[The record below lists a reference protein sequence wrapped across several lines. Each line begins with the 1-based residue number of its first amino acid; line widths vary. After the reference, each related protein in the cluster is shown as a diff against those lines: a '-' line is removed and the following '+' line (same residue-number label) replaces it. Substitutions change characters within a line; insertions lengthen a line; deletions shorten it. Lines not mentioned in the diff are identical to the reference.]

1 MTGVESDG
9 AWDFTIPVGVLS
21 AGRVGCNLAFIDG
34 DGETYSRNV
43 VFLVEPAVSGV
54 FDPEDGQQTR
64 LDKIIGIVQNV
75 ADTAIDSIND
85 TVDNAVEHVNKTA
98 SDAVESIGKAEESI
112 SESVT
117 DARGSADAAANSA
130 NQAAVFASAGQVSE
144 RNAANSAMQASQS
157 ATAAKQ
163 SEDNAAE
170 SERNAASSAA
180 QAAQNATAAAQ
191 SASEAYYAVDG
202 FGLTVG
208 SVTTGEPGTDA
219 TVDITKDGAKYT
231 ANFTIPRGEKGEQG
245 VGGTENVLIG
255 TASGTIAAANDSYS
269 APRQIRVHGETIEN
283 FWKFN
288 DGKTAKPEKLVV
300 HTNNFFPN
308 IPGKTQ
314 NGITLTQDANGVYHM
329 DGVSTINGRILWTVV
344 ASVPSGD
351 YVFKHSASRSNID
364 GYVNPYGYSHT
375 TFQSS
380 SAAGT
385 KGSMTDSGNGFTFY
399 IRCNGLQQGVEYH
412 DTVQIVLASGTDIPS
427 DFPKNESSEVAL
439 PSDLNLA
446 DGDTLV
452 IDSDGSTQITHSSGE
467 PTPSTPVTLPARF
480 QPPTFAIYTKG
491 GLTRPAVDVDYER
504 NINIVINKLEQ
515 AIAVQAATMKV
526 NQLTD

>member
-1 MTGVESDG
+1 M
-9 AWDFTIPVGVLS
+9 
-21 AGRVGCNLAFIDG
+21 
-34 DGETYSRNV
+34 
-43 VFLVEPAVSGV
+43 FLVEPALSGV

-64 LDKIIGIVQNV
+64 LDKIIGTVSDA
-75 ADTAIDSIND
+75 ADTAIESVND
-85 TVDNAVEHVNKTA
+85 TVDNAVERVNKTA

-170 SERNAASSAA
+170 SERNAASSVRNAASSAESAANIVASVSGSVAQAEAAAQSASQSATSAAGSASAAGGSAQTAADSASKAGESATAAGASERNAASSAA
-180 QAAQNATAAAQ
+180 QAAQSATAAAQ
-191 SASEAYYAVDG
+191 SAS
-202 FGLTVG
+202 
-208 SVTTGEPGTDA
+208 
-219 TVDITKDGAKYT
+219 
-231 ANFTIPRGEKGEQG
+231 
-245 VGGTENVLIG
+245 
-255 TASGTIAAANDSYS
+255 GTIAAADDSYS

-283 FWKFN
+283 FRKFN

-364 GYVNPYGYSHT
+364 GYINAHGYSHT
-375 TFQSS
+375 TFRSS

-467 PTPSTPVTLPARF
+467 PTPSTPVTLPAI
-480 QPPTFAIYTKG
+480 PAPTFAIYTKG
-491 GLTRPAVDVDYER
+491 GLTRPTVDVDYER